1 VVDIFADGP
10 QKKISASAC
19 EKERW
24 PSQELFGIR
33 QCIKQRNRQQCAHR
47 GSNQQAESMQGD
59 LAKGD
64 AERYSGKREQSCHGW
79 VQQHNLY

>member
-10 QKKISASAC
+10 KKKISTGAG
-19 EKERW
+19 EKEGW

-33 QCIKQRNRQQCAHR
+33 QYVKQRNRQQCAHR
-47 GSNQQAESMQGD
+47 GSNQQAESMQRD

-64 AERYSGKREQSCHGW
+64 AERDSGKREQSCHCW
-79 VQQHNLY
+79 VQKHNL